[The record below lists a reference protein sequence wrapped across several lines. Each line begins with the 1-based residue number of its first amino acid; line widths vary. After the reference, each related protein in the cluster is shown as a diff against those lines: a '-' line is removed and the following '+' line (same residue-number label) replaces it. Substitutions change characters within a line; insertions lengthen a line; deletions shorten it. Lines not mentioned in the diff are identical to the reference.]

1 MGKCSF
7 GAHTDATTIT
17 INGLGVSN
25 GIVHG
30 KGVNVSSASPAI
42 ASASID
48 AGEYFLIEG
57 DLYSADG
64 NMYVQSSAPVFAFQ
78 GIGFGGSE
86 ANQGLFFVP
95 PLKCSSVGDVDNIP
109 EINNIGATTYTGNLN
124 IISKVG
130 AVITISDENNINQ
143 PISALNI
150 ANTSGPFNV
159 TGNANYVSYII
170 SNLNGNV
177 SIISNDELYCSYFNQ
192 SGSASSGAFY
202 SGFSS
207 PPEIPNENNG
217 PGLYG
222 YCAPYLGLETGN
234 MDLFTSFEWQYSS
247 GSGYSTI
254 LGSTNQTTIT
264 PTLGGS
270 YLIRGFISCPGEPL
284 EFLDS
289 DSIAV
294 DLCPPDTDVDGFLD
308 PVDSCPYAKGVVA
321 LNGCPWSIYI
331 SNNYKTSTVPNNI
344 DASKEEFLCS
354 LTNSFSNYNISYHSG
369 ANPEPSVGDHIIY
382 NTNYFFP
389 HTFVFDN
396 TNFAFLKLRD
406 YNKIVEVRKVDG
418 EIVAIYDC
426 L

>member
-1 MGKCSF
+1 M
-7 GAHTDATTIT
+7 
-17 INGLGVSN
+17 
-25 GIVHG
+25 GIVLLTW
-30 KGVNVSSASPAI
+30 V
-42 ASASID
+42 
-48 AGEYFLIEG
+48 LR
-57 DLYSADG
+57 
-64 NMYVQSSAPVFAFQ
+64 Q
-78 GIGFGGSE
+78 GIWIYS
-86 ANQGLFFVP
+86 Q
-95 PLKCSSVGDVDNIP
+95 
-109 EINNIGATTYTGNLN
+109 
-124 IISKVG
+124 
-130 AVITISDENNINQ
+130 
-143 PISALNI
+143 AL
-150 ANTSGPFNV
+150 
-159 TGNANYVSYII
+159 
-170 SNLNGNV
+170 
-177 SIISNDELYCSYFNQ
+177 
-192 SGSASSGAFY
+192 SGSTVVDQDTQRY
-202 SGFSS
+202 
-207 PPEIPNENNG
+207 
-217 PGLYG
+217 
-222 YCAPYLGLETGN
+222 
-234 MDLFTSFEWQYSS
+234 
-247 GSGYSTI
+247 

>member
-1 MGKCSF
+1 
-7 GAHTDATTIT
+7 
-17 INGLGVSN
+17 
-25 GIVHG
+25 
-30 KGVNVSSASPAI
+30 
-42 ASASID
+42 
-48 AGEYFLIEG
+48 
-57 DLYSADG
+57 
-64 NMYVQSSAPVFAFQ
+64 
-78 GIGFGGSE
+78 
-86 ANQGLFFVP
+86 
-95 PLKCSSVGDVDNIP
+95 
-109 EINNIGATTYTGNLN
+109 
-124 IISKVG
+124 
-130 AVITISDENNINQ
+130 
-143 PISALNI
+143 
-150 ANTSGPFNV
+150 
-159 TGNANYVSYII
+159 
-170 SNLNGNV
+170 
-177 SIISNDELYCSYFNQ
+177 
-192 SGSASSGAFY
+192 
-202 SGFSS
+202 
-207 PPEIPNENNG
+207 
-217 PGLYG
+217 
-222 YCAPYLGLETGN
+222 

-247 GSGYSTI
+247 GSGYSTVS
-254 LGSTNQTTIT
+254 GSTNQTTIT

-289 DSIAV
+289 DLIAV

-369 ANPEPSVGDHIIY
+369 ANPEPSAGDYIIY

-389 HTFVFDN
+389 HNFVFDN
-396 TNFAFLKLRD
+396 TDFAFLKLRD